1 MLYETYVEKFIDF
14 VIANVELLE
23 LFKGLDTLDILEL
36 ASANVQKSDI
46 FERGSNVTKTGD
58 DWIVELK
65 IFQAWEDF
73 TCYL

>member
-23 LFKGLDTLDILEL
+23 LFKGLDTLNILEL
-36 ASANVQKSDI
+36 ASANVQKSHI

-58 DWIVELK
+58 D
-65 IFQAWEDF
+65 
-73 TCYL
+73 

>member
-58 DWIVELK
+58 D
-65 IFQAWEDF
+65 
-73 TCYL
+73 